1 LPEGNHLDEKPQSF
15 VILEVSDTG
24 HGMTPEVQERI
35 FEPFYTTKQAGRGT
49 GLGLS
54 TVSGIAKRAHG
65 KVEVTSEPNQGATFR
80 VYLPRF
86 VAPSPKVSAP
96 SVSVPQGGNE
106 TILLAEDESGIRS
119 MTRAYLESLG
129 YRVLEAADGDEA
141 IARSSEY
148 AGTINLL
155 LTDLH
160 MPNRRGDSVVE
171 IIRKDRPGIK
181 AIFMSG
187 YVDDQMARGVE
198 NLLYKPFTLP
208 ELGQQ
213 VRTVLDSDSANRA
226 RHIDPAA
233 D

>member
-1 LPEGNHLDEKPQSF
+1 
-15 VILEVSDTG
+15 
-24 HGMTPEVQERI
+24 M
-35 FEPFYTTKQAGRGT
+35 
-49 GLGLS
+49 
-54 TVSGIAKRAHG
+54 
-65 KVEVTSEPNQGATFR
+65 
-80 VYLPRF
+80 PR
-86 VAPSPKVSAP
+86 
-96 SVSVPQGGNE
+96 GGNE

-129 YRVLEAADGDEA
+129 YRVLEAADGEEA

-148 AGTINLL
+148 AGTIDLL

-171 IIRKDRPGIK
+171 VIRRDRPGAK
-181 AIFMSG
+181 AIFMTG
-187 YVDDQMARGVE
+187 YVDDRIAQGVE
-198 NLLYKPFTLP
+198 SLLYKPFTLP

-213 VRTVLDSDSANRA
+213 VRLVLDSNSAPA